1 MCLRDEICTGRSTKP
16 ISALAQQI
24 NQAISMIEAIDDL
37 TFLKHA
43 NGTGSVG
50 EQFRHCLD
58 FVNTFL
64 KGIAI
69 GQIDYSKRERDQR
82 VEKDRSYAVSK
93 FEASLFQLGTILD
106 NRLNGAVS
114 VRSEFGSA
122 AWLISSVARELD
134 FVFSHTVHHHALIA
148 EKLVGFGISVDASF
162 GVSPSTAEYRR
173 SLAA

>member
-69 GQIDYSKRERDQR
+69 GQIDYSKRERDER

-93 FEASLFQLGTILD
+93 FEAALLSLNAILD
-106 NRLNGAVS
+106 NRLNGSVS
-114 VRSEFGSA
+114 VRSESGSV

-134 FVFSHTVHHHALIA
+134 FVFNHTVHHHALIA
-148 EKLVGFGISVDASF
+148 EKLAGFGISVDASF
-162 GVSPSTAEYRR
+162 GVSPSTIEYRESR
-173 SLAA
+173 AA